1 MRATDIDRRAS
12 SRSLVSGRHYL
23 VLGLILLFLVGA
35 AVASSYALKNIEK
48 QFREAAGEVLHV
60 VLQTS
65 REALT
70 IWIDENFKRAERRI
84 RNPDFQ
90 LLAGQQ
96 MKVPRDPE
104 SLADSLYL
112 ISLQTFF
119 ANFQERLGGLG
130 FSLVDW
136 DFRNIA
142 SQDKAALGQVHPIA
156 GYRRDLLARAFMGE
170 ILFVPPLRVK
180 DRAVA
185 YVLAPVRDQETGTV
199 DAVLAMDID
208 PLREFS
214 RITEQGRTGESGE
227 TYLFDSRG
235 RMITESRFTDQLI
248 RLGLIKPGESTALSL
263 RLTDPGRN
271 LLETG
276 GRVPVDDNLP
286 LTKMA
291 RSAIRGRDGMDLE
304 GYRDYRGVPVLGAW
318 IWGSNLDIGLATEID
333 ISDAI
338 AGFYETRRIVVVVY
352 VVTVILSL
360 LLMGVIFRVTQRAN
374 KALANAR
381 DRLEVRVLE
390 RTEELKA
397 SEERMWDL
405 YEHAPV
411 AYFSVDPQTGAVL
424 KHNKAFAH
432 LFGYDRR
439 EFKDLALKDLCVEP
453 DGNEN
458 PGTALLASA
467 RAGESVQEREIYL
480 RRKDGEKLWGSLNTT
495 PLLADGGSAGELRAS
510 LVDIT
515 VRKAA
520 DAEIRRARDMA
531 DDANSAKS
539 DFLANMSHEIRT
551 PMNAIIGMSH
561 LALGTDLSAKQ
572 RNYIEKVYASAQSLL
587 GIINDI
593 LDFSK
598 IEAGKL
604 EMEMVSFHLEDV
616 LDNLSGL
623 IGFKAHEKGLEL
635 LFNMDPDVPA
645 ALIGDPLRLGQV
657 LINLANNAVK
667 FTDAGEIIVSIQVL
681 EQDGNRVKLRF
692 SVEDTGI
699 GLTRE
704 QITKLF
710 RSFSQ
715 ADNTTTRR
723 YGGTG
728 LGLSISKRLTEMM
741 QGEIGVT
748 SEPGKGSVFHFSA
761 WFEIQA
767 EVDSDRLVVAE
778 DLAGMQVLVVDDNQS
793 AREILQ
799 KMLNAFGFQVSVAA
813 SGEACIARLQ
823 ESNDGSEV
831 IRLVLLDWQMP
842 GMSGIQA
849 ARRIREDDR
858 IQTKPRILIV
868 TAFGREEVMHE
879 VERAQ
884 LDGLLIKPVNPSLL
898 FDTVMEIFG
907 HEAKRTAREQ
917 FDKVAA
923 VDALSQVR
931 GARVLLVEDNDINQ
945 ELAVELL
952 GNAGLEVRV
961 AGNGAEALK
970 YLDSEKFDVVLMDV
984 QMPVMDGYTAT
995 RAIRSQS
1002 RFSELPVIAMTAGAM
1017 AGDREKCLRAGM
1029 NDHITKPIDVARM
1042 FSTISRW
1049 VTTDQPAGADAVL
1062 REVRTGSGDE
1072 PLPELAGID
1081 TRAGLARAQ
1090 GNRMLYRRLL
1100 GKFREGQG
1108 RFVEE
1113 FREVARLGDSE
1124 AATRLAHTLKGVSG
1138 NVGATDVQAAAAAL
1152 EKAIAGGATQGAVEA
1167 HLMKVDRL
1175 LQPVVSALAGVEG
1188 AGDSPPIRDNADP
1201 ETLSRLIRQLGNLLA
1216 EDDAGAGDLLEPL
1229 GAQLS
1234 GEPNQGRLRELSQ
1247 SVGEYDFEVA
1257 MNVLREIAGEL
1268 NIELE

>member
-1 MRATDIDRRAS
+1 MRIPGADRRAS
-12 SRSLVSGRHYL
+12 SQSLVSRNNYL
-23 VLGLILLFLVGA
+23 VLGLMLLFLVGA

-48 QFREAAGEVLHV
+48 QFRVAAGEVLDV

-84 RNPDFQ
+84 RDPDFQ

-96 MKVPRDPE
+96 MKIPRNSE

-130 FSLVDW
+130 FSLIDW

-142 SQDKAALGQVHPIA
+142 SQDKTALGQAHPIA

-170 ILFVPPLRVK
+170 TLFVPPLRVK

-185 YVLAPVRDQETGTV
+185 YVLAPVRDQDTGSV
-199 DAVLAMDID
+199 YAVLAMDID

-214 RITEQGRTGESGE
+214 RITKQGRTGESGE
-227 TYLFDSRG
+227 TYLFDSQG
-235 RMITESRFTDQLI
+235 RMITESRFSNQLT
-248 RLGLIKPGESTALSL
+248 RLGLIKPGDSTALTL
-263 RLTDPGRN
+263 RLADPGRN

-276 GRVPVDDNLP
+276 GSVAVDEGLP
-286 LTKMA
+286 LTRMA

-318 IWGSNLDIGLATEID
+318 IWGGKLDIGLATEID
-333 ISDAI
+333 ISDAM

-352 VVTVILSL
+352 AVTVVLSL
-360 LLMGVIFRVTQRAN
+360 LLMGVIFRITQRAN

-381 DRLEVRVLE
+381 DRLEIRVLE
-390 RTEELKA
+390 RTTELKT

-411 AYFSVDPQTGAVL
+411 AYFSVDPQTGSVL

-432 LFGYDRR
+432 LFGYERA
-439 EFKDLALKDLCVEP
+439 EFEGLDLKDLCVKP
-453 DGNEN
+453 DGAEN
-458 PGTALLASA
+458 PAGALLAAA
-467 RAGESVQEREIYL
+467 RAGESIQEREIYFK
-480 RRKDGEKLWGSLNTT
+480 RKDGGELWGSLNASR
-495 PLLADGGSAGELRAS
+495 LLAEGGGAGELRAS

-520 DAEIRRARDMA
+520 DAEIRRARDLA
-531 DDANSAKS
+531 DDANRAKS

-572 RNYIEKVYASAQSLL
+572 RNYIEKVYGSAQSLL

-604 EMEMVSFHLEDV
+604 EMENVSFRLEDV

-623 IGFKAHEKGLEL
+623 ISLKAHEKGLEL
-635 LFNMDPDVPA
+635 LFNIDSPVPT
-645 ALIGDPLRLGQV
+645 ALVGDPLRLGQV

-667 FTDAGEIIVSIQVL
+667 FTESGEIIVSTHVL
-681 EQDGNRVKLRF
+681 ERDENRVKLRF
-692 SVEDTGI
+692 SVQDTGI
-699 GLTRE
+699 GLTPE

-715 ADNTTTRR
+715 ADSTTTRR

-741 QGEIGVT
+741 QGEIDVT
-748 SEPGKGSVFHFSA
+748 SDPGKGSVFHFSA
-761 WFEIQA
+761 WFGIQA
-767 EVDSDRLVVAE
+767 EADNAQLIVAE
-778 DLAGMQVLVVDDNQS
+778 ELAGMRVLVVDDNQS

-799 KMLNAFGFQVSVAA
+799 GILDSFGFQVSVAA
-813 SGEACIARLQ
+813 SGDACIARLR
-823 ESNDGSEV
+823 ESKNGSDSV
-831 IRLVLLDWQMP
+831 RLVLMDWQMP

-849 ARRIREDDR
+849 ARRILEDDL
-858 IQTKPRILIV
+858 IHPKPRILIV

-879 VERAQ
+879 VKRAQ

-898 FDTVMEIFG
+898 FDTVMGLFG
-907 HEAKRTAREQ
+907 YEAKRAAREQ
-917 FDKVAA
+917 LDRVGAD
-923 VDALSQVR
+923 DALDQVR

-952 GNAGLEVRV
+952 GNAGLEVCV
-961 AGNGAEALK
+961 AGNGAEALEH
-970 YLDSEKFDVVLMDV
+970 LSRERFDVVLMDV
-984 QMPVMDGYTAT
+984 QMPVMDGYSAT
-995 RAIRSQS
+995 RAIRGQPQF
-1002 RFSELPVIAMTAGAM
+1002 RKLPVIAMTASAM
-1017 AGDREKCLRAGM
+1017 AGDRERCLQAGM
-1029 NDHITKPIDVARM
+1029 NDHITKPIDVAKM
-1042 FSTISRW
+1042 FSTLSRW
-1049 VTTDQPAGADAVL
+1049 VKTDQPAEANRVTKDI
-1062 REVRTGSGDE
+1062 RTGIENGSF
-1072 PLPELAGID
+1072 PELAGID

-1090 GNRMLYRRLL
+1090 GNRTLYRRLL
-1100 GKFREGQG
+1100 EKFRKGQEH
-1108 RFVEE
+1108 FVRE
-1113 FREVARLGDSE
+1113 FCEAAKSGDVD
-1124 AATRLAHTLKGVSG
+1124 AATRLAHTLKGVAG
-1138 NVGATDVQAAAAAL
+1138 NIGATGVQAAAATL
-1152 EKAIAGGATQGAVEA
+1152 EKASAAGAAQETVEE

-1175 LQPVVSALAGVEG
+1175 LQPLISELAGMG
-1188 AGDSPPIRDNADP
+1188 AADDSRPVAERIDP
-1201 ETLSRLIRQLGNLLA
+1201 EALSRLIRQLDKLLE
-1216 EDDAGAGDLLEPL
+1216 EDDAGAGDLLDPL
-1229 GAQLS
+1229 AAQLP
-1234 GEPNQGRLRELSQ
+1234 GELYKGRLRELAQ
-1247 SVGEYDFEVA
+1247 SVGEYDFEA
-1257 MNVLREIAGEL
+1257 AKNVLCELADEL
-1268 NIELE
+1268 NLRA